1 MVDVALVKEAEDA
14 RAWEELNKDDPHAET
29 AIAFLRQAA
38 LALGEAE
45 SYLQSAAEAVE
56 DNPETDRIASL
67 MQAVEDLTINVRS
80 QIRRL

>member
-14 RAWEELNKDDPHAET
+14 RAWEEQNREDPKCET
-29 AIAFLRQAA
+29 AIAFLRQAV
-38 LALGEAE
+38 LELGEAE

-56 DNPETDRIASL
+56 DNPETDRIVSL
-67 MQAVEDLTINVRS
+67 MQAVEDLTVNVRS

>member
-1 MVDVALVKEAEDA
+1 V
-14 RAWEELNKDDPHAET
+14 
-29 AIAFLRQAA
+29 
-38 LALGEAE
+38 ALGEAE